1 LFKLD
6 LKNNNNNKLMVYGY
20 VIGLELR
27 HEPSSDMVEQ
37 LIYYNSVHKGKGE
50 KKLNQAQTL

>member
-1 LFKLD
+1 
-6 LKNNNNNKLMVYGY
+6 MVYGY